1 MDRWQKF
8 IQAYATRA
16 GAPIYTL
23 GMTDPSPAIFFDD
36 GMGLLAPVRDLRPV
50 FDVRTGALTTRERLC
65 AALNLHPAAL
75 FVRPPHAP
83 MLGDEIPVNEI
94 PDLDGPVLVING
106 RCPLPLDTI
115 AALGIGQAA
124 IESGSGDLVAARVTP
139 DQARALLSGSPP
151 DLETVSIE
159 DRVLISRPWHVRS
172 SRDACLDIDL
182 QLAAR
187 TLPASPQPDGCC
199 HIGDHPLLI
208 DPAATILPASVFDT
222 TGGPIAIHA
231 GATVRPAATIIGPV
245 SIGQGSTVLDR
256 ALIRAHTAVGP
267 VCKVAGEIGG
277 TIFQGYANKGH
288 DGYLGDSWVGEWVNL
303 GAGTTGSNLLNTYG
317 EITSVAEPGAP
328 RERTGETF
336 FGCVLGDHTKT
347 AIGTRIM
354 TGSIVNTGTMYAA
367 TAPISGCVER
377 FSWVTD
383 AGIKRY
389 RADRFIDVMRTAMG
403 RRKIEPSGAYCSR
416 VEALVQRAE

>member
-1 MDRWQKF
+1 
-8 IQAYATRA
+8 
-16 GAPIYTL
+16 
-23 GMTDPSPAIFFDD
+23 MTDPTPALFFDD

-65 AALNLHPAAL
+65 ASLNLSEAAL

-83 MLGDEIPVNEI
+83 LLDASIPVNTLPEGTAT
-94 PDLDGPVLVING
+94 DADGQLLVING
-106 RCPLPLDTI
+106 RCPLPLDAI
-115 AALGIGQAA
+115 AGLQPGQAA
-124 IESGSGDLVAARVTP
+124 TESASGDLVAARVTP
-139 DQARALLSGSPP
+139 DQARALLAGTAP
-151 DLETVSIE
+151 DLETVSIDE
-159 DRVLISRPWHVRS
+159 RVLIARPWHVRS

-182 QLAAR
+182 QLAGR
-187 TLPASPQPDGCC
+187 QLPASPEPAGCC

-208 DPAATILPASVFDT
+208 DPAATIFPASVFDT
-222 TGGPIAIHA
+222 SGGPIAIHA

-245 SIGQGSTVLDR
+245 SIGRGSTVLDR

-288 DGYLGDSWVGEWVNL
+288 DGYLGDAWVGEWVNL
-303 GAGTTGSNLLNTYG
+303 GAGTTNSNLLNTYG
-317 EITSVAEPGAP
+317 EITAVAEPGAP
-328 RERTGETF
+328 REKTGETF

-354 TGSIVNTGTMYAA
+354 TGSIVNTGTMHAA

-383 AGIKRY
+383 AGVKRY

-403 RRKIEPSGAYCSR
+403 RRNVTPSEAYESR
-416 VEALVQRAE
+416 VRALADRDA